1 MHTYTHTHLR
11 HFTVVCARAREFMRE
26 FELRARAL
34 SPVCRSFNRK
44 SYTHADTHKRSNN
57 TPVCC
62 CTPPSLC
69 IWRFVCVCVCVAAH
83 NAHLLA
89 ATTQNARS
97 LAHNRLRMRAFYV
110 CTPRMNELVPVAATA
125 AAAAASAGDHT
136 NADRSHHHHRH
147 HHHHYATAATSA
159 RTAAPRIRKLTCA
172 WIGKKKHSL
181 THNFTEKFETAQ

>member
-1 MHTYTHTHLR
+1 MPINVAHAHIHICGTLR
-11 HFTVVCARAREFMRE
+11 LCASGHENSCVNLNCEQERCP
-26 FELRARAL
+26 
-34 SPVCRSFNRK
+34 PVCRSFNRK

-69 IWRFVCVCVCVAAH
+69 IWRVCVCVCVAAH
-83 NAHLLA
+83 NAHSLA

-125 AAAAASAGDHT
+125 AASAGHHT
-136 NADRSHHHHRH
+136 NADRSHHHH
-147 HHHHYATAATSA
+147 HHYAAAATSA

-172 WIGKKKHSL
+172 WIGKKKTF
-181 THNFTEKFETAQ
+181 THTQFHREI